1 MKRLRRWNKAI
12 LLCLVMGFTIFPSH
26 GRTEPVDYVR
36 PQIDTHQSRWFYFSS
51 ASRPF
56 GMVSLSPDTQVK
68 GSWNSGYL
76 YGDKNIKCFSHVHCW
91 QMAGIPVLPT
101 TGEILGHKGMDT
113 YQSPFSH
120 DKEIVSPGYHKVIL
134 DKYGITAELT
144 ATSRVGMH
152 RYSYPKGQPA
162 NVLID
167 VGAFLAHG
175 PTSKAAFRKKSP
187 TELTGY
193 SLLAPT
199 MRRQKKV
206 AVYYNIQFNRLF
218 QICGGWEPADKVK
231 TLVSKESL
239 EGSGIGGYV
248 SFGDLDGQPLLM
260 KVAISYVSEEQA
272 ALNMKHELDHW
283 DFDRV
288 VTDARDEWNRELG
301 KISVEGGTEQ
311 EKIKFYTD
319 LWHTLLGRHTF
330 SDVNGKYID
339 NTGDSPQIRQVPQ
352 KQGSPVRNTYN
363 SDGFWGSEFNL
374 NILWSLAYPKVL
386 SDFVSTLVDYY
397 HHGGLI
403 ARGPSGGN
411 YTYVM
416 VGDQAIP
423 MIAAAYNKGIR
434 DFDIQA
440 AYEGCL
446 KNSEPGGI
454 RDHAGY
460 ELKTNCYMQNYIT
473 KGFVPEG
480 LPGKGGHREGCA
492 MTLYFAYQDWC
503 MAQFAKGINKDEDY
517 KKYLNRSFN
526 YRNVFDAESGWM
538 RPKNQDGSWIGN
550 FAPVGKGFNMP
561 GFVESNSAI
570 FTYYVPHNMAD
581 LISLLGGNE
590 AFVKKLNKQFEEA
603 APNKF
608 ITPHGAHAG
617 NWVDYENQPSLHMA
631 HLFSHAGAP
640 WLTQYWVR
648 RIKKEVFGDITPYGG
663 YNGDEDQGQMG
674 ALGVLM
680 AIGLFDIQG
689 GASTQPYYEI
699 TSPIFDKIVINLDK
713 RYYPGKQ
720 FVIETRN
727 NSPENVYIQT
737 ATLNGK
743 PWNSFRLPHS
753 ELVKGGHLILELG
766 NTPNKKWGTASPL

>member
-1 MKRLRRWNKAI
+1 MNHSFSHFLRRFWNI
-12 LLCLVMGFTIFPSH
+12 FLLVGFLACPALAH
-26 GRTEPVDYVR
+26 DAWEPVDYVR
-36 PQIDTHQSRWFYFSS
+36 PQIDSHKSRWFYFSS

-56 GMVSLSPDTQVK
+56 GMVSLNPDTQVR

-76 YGDKNIKCFSHVHCW
+76 YDDKNIKCFSHVHCW
-91 QMAGIPVLPT
+91 QIAGIPVMPT
-101 TGEILGHKGMDT
+101 TGEILGQKGMDV
-113 YQSPFSH
+113 YQSPYSH
-120 DKEIVSPGYHKVIL
+120 EREIVSPGYHKVVL
-134 DKYGITAELT
+134 EKYGIEAELT
-144 ATSRVGMH
+144 ATMRVGMH
-152 RYSYPKGQPA
+152 RYQYPQGQPA
-162 NVLID
+162 NVLVD

-175 PTSKAAFRKKSP
+175 PVSKAAFRKKSP
-187 TELTGY
+187 TELVGY
-193 SLLAPT
+193 SVLAPT
-199 MRRQKKV
+199 MRRQKSFT
-206 AVYYNIQFNRLF
+206 VYYAVQFDRPF
-218 QICGGWEPADKVK
+218 RTCGGWEPSQGVK
-231 TLVSKESL
+231 TLVYRDSL
-239 EGSGIGGYV
+239 EGKDIGGYV
-248 SFGDLDGQPLLM
+248 TFDDLEGIPLLM

-272 ALNMKHELDHW
+272 VLNLNSELNHW

-288 VTDARDEWNRELG
+288 AREARQEWNRELS
-301 KISVEGGTEQ
+301 KIKVEGGTEQ
-311 EKIKFYTD
+311 ERIKFYTD
-319 LWHTLLGRHTF
+319 LWHSLLGRHCF
-330 SDVNGKYID
+330 SDVNGRYVD
-339 NTGDSPQIRQVPQ
+339 NTGERSQIRQIPLRDGV
-352 KQGSPVRNTYN
+352 PVRNTYN

-374 NILWSLAYPKVL
+374 NILWSVAYPKVL
-386 SDFVSTLVDYY
+386 SEFVSTLVDYY
-397 HHGGLI
+397 HNGGLI

-416 VGDQAIP
+416 VSDTTVP

-434 DFDIQA
+434 DFDVEA

-460 ELKTNCYMQNYIT
+460 ELETNRYMEYYIGR
-473 KGFVPEG
+473 GFVPEG

-503 MAQFAKGINKDEDY
+503 MSQFALGLGKQADHD
-517 KKYLNRSFN
+517 KYLKRSFN
-526 YRNVFDAESGWM
+526 YRNVFDSETGWM
-538 RPKNQDGSWIGN
+538 RPKKIDGSWLPN

-570 FTYYVPHNMAD
+570 FTYYVPHNIRD
-581 LISLLGGNE
+581 LVSMLGGNE
-590 AFVKKLNKQFEEA
+590 AFVNKLNRQFEDA
-603 APNKF
+603 SKNNF

-680 AIGLFDIQG
+680 AIGLFDVQG
-689 GASTQPYYEI
+689 GASTQPVYEI
-699 TSPIFDKIVINLDK
+699 TSPVFDKITISLDN
-713 RYYPGKQ
+713 RYYPGRQ
-720 FVIETRN
+720 FVIETKN
-727 NSPENVYIQT
+727 NSAGNIYIQK

-753 ELVKGGHLILELG
+753 ELIRGGNLVLELG
-766 NTPNKKWGTASPL
+766 KTPNKSWGQ